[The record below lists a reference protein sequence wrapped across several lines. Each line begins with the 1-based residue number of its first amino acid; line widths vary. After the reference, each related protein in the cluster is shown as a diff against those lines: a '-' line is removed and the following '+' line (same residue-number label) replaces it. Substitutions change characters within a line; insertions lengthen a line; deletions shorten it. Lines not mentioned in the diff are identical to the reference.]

1 MKSLLYIPAWICGRI
16 TDALSTLAPWR
27 LYRCGYLAFALV
39 VPGLGLGPR
48 TRSWKG
54 ASRSVRAGDA
64 DLFADHPEHD
74 PLQKLTGWAGW
85 IAVRRQLGLWCFAYV
100 VLHLSAYAVFIL
112 GLDWSQLGVELRKR
126 PYIIVGSLGF
136 LGLLALAVTSNRYSQ
151 RRLGSRWKKLHRLVY
166 LILGLGLLHML
177 WIVRADLKE
186 WAIYASIGALLL
198 LLRVPPVMRRIPRL
212 LVKKPSS
219 ATKA

>member
-1 MKSLLYIPAWICGRI
+1 MRYPFWRIGVFVVAAVWPLLWLYRAWI
-16 TDALSTLAPWR
+16 
-27 LYRCGYLAFALV
+27 FALGPD
-39 VPGLGLGPR
+39 PGKVLVDWLGF
-48 TRSWKG
+48 G
-54 ASRSVRAGDA
+54 ALVLLLITLSMT
-64 DLFADHPEHD
+64 

-126 PYIIVGSLGF
+126 PYIIVGGLGF
-136 LGLLALAVTSNRYSQ
+136 IGLLVLAVTSNRYSQ
-151 RRLGSRWKKLHRLVY
+151 RRLGARWKKLHRLVY
-166 LILGLGLLHML
+166 VILGLGLLHML

-186 WAIYASIGALLL
+186 WVIYAFIGVLLL
-198 LLRVPPVMRRIPRL
+198 VLRVPPVMRRVPRL
-212 LVKKPSS
+212 IARKAPS